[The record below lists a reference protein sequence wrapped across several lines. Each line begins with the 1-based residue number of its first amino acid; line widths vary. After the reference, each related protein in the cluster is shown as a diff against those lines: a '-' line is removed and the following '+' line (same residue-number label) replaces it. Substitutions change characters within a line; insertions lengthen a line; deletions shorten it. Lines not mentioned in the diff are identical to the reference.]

1 MGTKN
6 FRFLPY
12 DMARCYGKG
21 CSKKEQCRRHTQ
33 IEADRQ
39 VTDGIERRISYT
51 TTLIDKDTDECNMR
65 IEE

>member
-1 MGTKN
+1 MVTRN

-12 DMARCYGKG
+12 DMTRCYGVG

-33 IEADRQ
+33 IEADRK
-39 VTDGIERRISYT
+39 VTDGVERRIPYT

>member
-1 MGTKN
+1 
-6 FRFLPY
+6 
-12 DMARCYGKG
+12 MARCYGAG